1 MTPNQQ
7 AWSAAKRR
15 LAHSVAELGY
25 PEELANLM
33 ARQLGS
39 PKAMDRMAAYLDHAR
54 PRSMELI
61 IDEMLAICSEI
72 EAWREKKESQAA
84 QAGYS
89 AWLRSEDRLK
99 AESGEDASRDSGQ
112 NLE

>member
-72 EAWREKKESQAA
+72 EAWREKKESEEA
-84 QAGYS
+84 QASYNAFLYG
-89 AWLRSEDRLK
+89 RRT
-99 AESGEDASRDSGQ
+99 SGEDD
-112 NLE
+112 E